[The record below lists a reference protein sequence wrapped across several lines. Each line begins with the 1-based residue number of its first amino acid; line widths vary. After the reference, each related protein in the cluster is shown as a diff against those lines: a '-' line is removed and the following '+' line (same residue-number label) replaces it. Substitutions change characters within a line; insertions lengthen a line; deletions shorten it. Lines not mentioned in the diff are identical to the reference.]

1 MSGWLIWIRA
11 ILQASHCALEN
22 TLLTEPR
29 GPLWKGPLPS
39 STESVR
45 TIIRKWTDPMPLAP
59 TRSVMTLSHHGL
71 SKRLWVLFG
80 CPIPLL
86 SAKSPPS
93 IPAAFANISLKSRPG
108 TQAWPILVEKD
119 VKFRGDE
126 FLERPTPLGLLLLQG
141 WLIIT
146 HVCDK
151 MAYFGISGPDNSLVF
166 KVSVLMRR
174 IVALVFALLQLLK
187 YLFGR
192 RPTMMAIKID

>member
-45 TIIRKWTDPMPLAP
+45 TIIRKWTDPMPSAP

-86 SAKSPPS
+86 SA
-93 IPAAFANISLKSRPG
+93 NRPG
-108 TQAWPILVEKD
+108 TQAWPVLVEKD
-119 VKFRGDE
+119 FKFRGDE

-146 HVCDK
+146 HICDK
-151 MAYFGISGPDNSLVF
+151 MAYFGISGPENSLVF
-166 KVSVLMRR
+166 KVSVLMRHM
-174 IVALVFALLQLLK
+174 VALVFALLQLLK